1 MTLSCCFENL
11 MTDASNRIPFIEQIL
26 LAIKCNERLRERLSR
41 SRSIPERKARLE
53 FYSSAV
59 SIPAD
64 LWNW

>member
-1 MTLSCCFENL
+1 
-11 MTDASNRIPFIEQIL
+11 MTDASNRIPFIEQTL
-26 LAIKCNERLRERLSR
+26 LAIKRNERLRERLSR